1 MLVNLYAKYIGW
13 LYFKSFFVIF
23 IALVFFYVGIDILT
37 NLKDMPTSANLK
49 LLYFSLT
56 SLTAVNY
63 VLPLSLI
70 FALIVSKFNMIRS
83 NELVSFYA
91 LGISKNSLIK
101 PPFIIALVI
110 TLIYIGLNFTPF
122 AYSYEFQRNLMKTSQ
137 ISRISSDIFLKFEGK
152 FIYIKEL
159 NPVTSSVQDIRIFD
173 VADGK
178 LKSATFSNEAKFDG
192 NKWILKD
199 VNVTTMPESIK
210 LGSKGLDIKRYDTLE
225 TLGGFKPKTI
235 ENAYQSNSSISILD
249 AIDFIF
255 AFEKE
260 GVGLNAAKA
269 TLYNLLFSPFF
280 APLMV
285 FIISYF
291 LPVTGRFFNLALTS
305 FVFIIVTLC
314 VWGALF
320 VLMKFAHN
328 GVILPELG
336 VLLPII
342 CIFGFASYLYF
353 KHR

>member
-1 MLVNLYAKYIGW
+1 
-13 LYFKSFFVIF
+13 
-23 IALVFFYVGIDILT
+23 
-37 NLKDMPTSANLK
+37 
-49 LLYFSLT
+49 
-56 SLTAVNY
+56 
-63 VLPLSLI
+63 
-70 FALIVSKFNMIRS
+70 
-83 NELVSFYA
+83 
-91 LGISKNSLIK
+91 
-101 PPFIIALVI
+101 
-110 TLIYIGLNFTPF
+110 
-122 AYSYEFQRNLMKTSQ
+122 
-137 ISRISSDIFLKFEGK
+137 
-152 FIYIKEL
+152 
-159 NPVTSSVQDIRIFD
+159 
-173 VADGK
+173 
-178 LKSATFSNEAKFDG
+178 
-192 NKWILKD
+192 
-199 VNVTTMPESIK
+199 MPESIK

-291 LPVTGRFFNLALTS
+291 LLVTGRFFNLALTS

-336 VLLPII
+336 VLLPIVS
-342 CIFGFASYLYF
+342 IFGFASYLYF